1 MLQELKMKSLKRRA
15 VPIVICLIL
24 VAGLLWLSAFGAFK
38 IIRGPKPMDSLALTE
53 LAGQYVEAEV
63 EVIYSGYAYTERTNE
78 STNHSTITEREYI
91 IPVGDAG
98 YMGFAVDAEYIDTA
112 DALLDA
118 SYAMLTGESN
128 TPGEPMNVK
137 GTIVPMPKDSLE
149 FYHRVIGYDELTAEA
164 QQLFLPLVLKV
175 GYVGDMR
182 YSIIWFY
189 TASAAVALFAAVW
202 MLASALTG
210 RYQKPIHAY
219 CKASES
225 PEATLEQLEA
235 FYQSTEPVNEVRVG
249 RWMMFESGGKTEVVD
264 AKRVIW
270 AYLRTVQHRTNGIPT
285 GKKYSVVVR
294 TLGRAQHDIPMKKQ
308 ETAREVLAEIQRVLP
323 HVVLGYTDRLER
335 LYIERLQDFAC
346 LPYDAALRAELF
358 GTQTPYDS

>member
-1 MLQELKMKSLKRRA
+1 M
-15 VPIVICLIL
+15 
-24 VAGLLWLSAFGAFK
+24 
-38 IIRGPKPMDSLALTE
+38 
-53 LAGQYVEAEV
+53 
-63 EVIYSGYAYTERTNE
+63 
-78 STNHSTITEREYI
+78 
-91 IPVGDAG
+91 
-98 YMGFAVDAEYIDTA
+98 
-112 DALLDA
+112 
-118 SYAMLTGESN
+118 
-128 TPGEPMNVK
+128 
-137 GTIVPMPKDSLE
+137 
-149 FYHRVIGYDELTAEA
+149 
-164 QQLFLPLVLKV
+164 
-175 GYVGDMR
+175 
-182 YSIIWFY
+182 
-189 TASAAVALFAAVW
+189 
-202 MLASALTG
+202 
-210 RYQKPIHAY
+210 
-219 CKASES
+219 
-225 PEATLEQLEA
+225 
-235 FYQSTEPVNEVRVG
+235 G